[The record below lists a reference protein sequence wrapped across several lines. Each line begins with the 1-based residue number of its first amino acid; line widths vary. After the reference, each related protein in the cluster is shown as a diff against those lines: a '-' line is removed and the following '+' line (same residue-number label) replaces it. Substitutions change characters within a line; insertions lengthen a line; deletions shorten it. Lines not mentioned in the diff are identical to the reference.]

1 METLLGI
8 IGLLAVLLIAIAI
21 VAPAGCRGKIG
32 HNPVID
38 DIDKDEYY
46 KLLNKKII

>member
-38 DIDKDEYY
+38 DIDDEYY

>member
-8 IGLLAVLLIAIAI
+8 IGLLAVLLIAVAI
-21 VAPAGCRGKIG
+21 VVPAGCRGKIG
-32 HNPVID
+32 RNPVID
-38 DIDKDEYY
+38 DIDENEYY